1 MKVTTKQTIK
11 QVLKVGLIA
20 AAVLAVAI
28 IGYRYYN
35 RPVQTWNADVFEGR
49 NPDKI
54 EVKSQGQKYWA
65 GEQAGNGFYITD
77 ETVTAGDKKVYCVSG
92 GVTSD
97 NAAFTLGDSSGSA
110 KNGYF
115 THCASLTVNDKRQL
129 NFALTDGTLQ
139 VFRVDRKR

>member
-1 MKVTTKQTIK
+1 MKTTTKQT
-11 QVLKVGLIA
+11 LKRILKISAVVIAVG
-20 AAVLAVAI
+20 AVGV

-35 RPVQTWNADVFEGR
+35 RPVQTWNPDVFEGR

-54 EVKSQGQKYWA
+54 ESKDNGQRYWV
-65 GEQAGNGFYITD
+65 GEEEGNGFYITD
-77 ETVTAGDKKVYCVSG
+77 ETVSSGDKKVYCVSG

-97 NAAFTLGDSSGSA
+97 NATFTLGDSTASA

-115 THCASLTVNDKRQL
+115 THCASQTVNDKRQL
-129 NFALTDGTLQ
+129 TFTVNSGQLQ